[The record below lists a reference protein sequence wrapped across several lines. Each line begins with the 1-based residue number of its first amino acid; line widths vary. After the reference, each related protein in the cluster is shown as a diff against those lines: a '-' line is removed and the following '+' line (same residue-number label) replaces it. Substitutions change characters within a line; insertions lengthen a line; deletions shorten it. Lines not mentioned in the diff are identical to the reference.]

1 MKPREHALY
10 GKILASRRRVAA
22 APPPPPPSARL
33 DVTKSR
39 RREETG
45 TGTVGAADL
54 DESLDHAMLARYS
67 TIKYPSPMV
76 VGNDYVV
83 ELTISREKPLGASFP
98 GTETEVGVLQLEPE
112 GGRSLRIYLRAPEFK
127 VKPEEWVTEVLEDR
141 TVRKSFIVTPLSPG
155 NKLLLFDFYHG
166 EHLVGEVILKV
177 EVKAFEFELDGI
189 RMTEKA
195 FRNLR
200 NIGVIV
206 SLLGAVAGALGGILG
221 L

>member
-1 MKPREHALY
+1 
-10 GKILASRRRVAA
+10 
-22 APPPPPPSARL
+22 
-33 DVTKSR
+33 
-39 RREETG
+39 
-45 TGTVGAADL
+45 
-54 DESLDHAMLARYS
+54 MLARYS